1 LLQTYGTADAPQLP
15 YGYPVMTLLALSPS
29 LWRKYMNP
37 RVHKWREMYYP
48 EITDWTDYNRGTH
61 PQSA

>member
-1 LLQTYGTADAPQLP
+1 
-15 YGYPVMTLLALSPS
+15 MTLLALSPS